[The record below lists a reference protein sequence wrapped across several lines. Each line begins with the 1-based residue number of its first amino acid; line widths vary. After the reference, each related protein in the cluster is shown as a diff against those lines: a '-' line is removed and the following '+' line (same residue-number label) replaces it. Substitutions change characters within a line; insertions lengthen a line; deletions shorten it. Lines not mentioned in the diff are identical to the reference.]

1 MKINHKVTLAVMI
14 ALGTHALLGMAHGA
28 EAPQPAPAGAGANDA
43 ASLNPDVLQ
52 EVTVTA
58 QRRRQSLQN
67 VPITIQAIT
76 GQQLKQLNVQT
87 IDQVAQYLPN
97 VQLASNG
104 PGQGQ
109 IYMRGLSAGNA
120 GNQSSAT
127 IAPFPNVALYLD
139 NQAMSFPGRN
149 ADIYF
154 VDMKRIEVLEGP
166 QGTLFG
172 GGAEAGAVRY
182 ITNKP
187 ILNQTSGD
195 ASATYGVTAHGD
207 PNT

>member
-14 ALGTHALLGMAHGA
+14 ALGSHALCGMAHGA
-28 EAPQPAPAGAGANDA
+28 EAPQPAPAGAGNAAN
-43 ASLNPDVLQ
+43 LNPDVLQ
-52 EVTVTA
+52 EITVTA
-58 QRRRQSLQN
+58 QRRRQSLQS

-87 IDQVAQYLPN
+87 IDQVVQYLPN

-139 NQAMSFPGRN
+139 NQAMTFPGRN
-149 ADIYF
+149 AC
-154 VDMKRIEVLEGP
+154 VPGNSPPRLSP
-166 QGTLFG
+166 
-172 GGAEAGAVRY
+172 
-182 ITNKP
+182 
-187 ILNQTSGD
+187 
-195 ASATYGVTAHGD
+195 
-207 PNT
+207 